1 MLKKIAF
8 VTALAA
14 ATSFATW
21 DKFPVLENHKGNA
34 EVGVDF
40 DVAGDV
46 TALGLFAGAR
56 YTVVPGLELATQ
68 VPFTLFTHVD
78 GDDAKA
84 DGLNNVPL
92 MVRYQF
98 MPIVNAFVD
107 VEFPVGDESVADDGF
122 GFHFGVQYSQEFG
135 PVNFGSELGFAVRT
149 EGDDKFAEPNDLNLG
164 VEAQFALGAVT
175 PYVGVDLDMWIGE
188 PTYDGDDVPGSDV
201 SGTVGIAPYVG
212 ATVEIS
218 EMFYADVSASFGL
231 GEDYY
236 GEDTPITLEGKFG
249 VNF

>member
-21 DKFPVLENHKGNA
+21 DKFPVLDNHQGNA
-34 EVGVDF
+34 EVG
-40 DVAGDV
+40 AGYEMKGD
-46 TALGLFAGAR
+46 AGSLGLFVQGR
-56 YTVVPGLELATQ
+56 VTVGPGLELATQ
-68 VPFTLFTHVD
+68 VPYVLSQEAQPDDVD
-78 GDDAKA
+78 GLD
-84 DGLNNVPL
+84 NIPV

-98 MPIVNAFVD
+98 MPVMNAFVD
-107 VEFPVGDESVADDGF
+107 FVVPVGDEDIADDGF

-135 PVNFGSELGFAVRT
+135 AVNFGSELGFELHT
-149 EGDDKFAEPNDLNLG
+149 QGDDKASEPYDLNLG

-175 PYVGVDLDMWIGE
+175 PYVGVDLDMWVGE
-188 PTYDGDDVPGSDV
+188 NTLDGDKVPGSDA
-201 SGTVGIAPYVG
+201 SGKVGAAPYVG
-212 ATVEIS
+212 ATIEIG
-218 EMFYADVSASFGL
+218 EMFYADVSASIGL

-236 GEDTPITLEGKFG
+236 GEDAPITLEGKFG

>member
-21 DKFPVLENHKGNA
+21 DKFPVLDNHQGNA
-34 EVGVDF
+34 EIGAGYET
-40 DVAGDV
+40 AGDGSS
-46 TALGLFAGAR
+46 LGLFVQGR
-56 YTVVPGLELATQ
+56 FTVLPGLELATQ
-68 VPFTLFTHVD
+68 VPFTAFTHDD
-78 GDDAKA
+78 GDDTGE

-98 MPIVNAFVD
+98 IPVMNAFVD
-107 VEFPVGDESVADDGF
+107 VEFPVGDESVSDDGF

-149 EGDDKFAEPNDLNLG
+149 EGDDKSAEPNDLNLG
-164 VEAQFALGAVT
+164 VEAQFALGMVT

-188 PTYDGDDVPGSDV
+188 STYDGKDVPGSDAN
-201 SGTVGIAPYVG
+201 GKVGVAPYVG

-218 EMFYADVSASFGL
+218 EMFYADVSACIGL

-236 GEDTPITLEGKFG
+236 GEDAPISLEAKFG

>member
-21 DKFPVLENHKGNA
+21 DKFPVLDNHKGNA
-34 EVGVDF
+34 EVGAAVGI
-40 DVAGDV
+40 AGDV
-46 TALGLFAGAR
+46 TSLGLFAGAR
-56 YTVVPGLELATQ
+56 YTVLPGLELATK
-68 VPFTLFTHVD
+68 VPFTLFTHDD
-78 GDDAKA
+78 GDDAKE

-98 MPIVNAFVD
+98 MPIMNAFVD

-135 PVNFGSELGFAVRT
+135 PVNFGSELGFAMHT
-149 EGDDKFAEPNDLNLG
+149 EGDDKSAAPNDLNLG
-164 VEAQFALGAVT
+164 VEAQFALGMVT

-188 PTYDGDDVPGSDV
+188 PTYDGKDVPGSDV
-201 SGTVGIAPYVG
+201 SGTVGAAPYVG
-212 ATVEIS
+212 ATVEIN
-218 EMFYADVSASFGL
+218 EMFYADVSASIGL

-236 GEDTPITLEGKFG
+236 GEDAPITLEGKFG